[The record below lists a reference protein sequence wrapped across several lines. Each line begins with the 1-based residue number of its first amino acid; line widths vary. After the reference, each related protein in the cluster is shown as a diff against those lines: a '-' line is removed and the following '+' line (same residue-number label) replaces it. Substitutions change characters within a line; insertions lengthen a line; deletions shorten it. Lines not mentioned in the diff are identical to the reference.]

1 MILKKINKIYELALH
16 INNYVEGNDI
26 STKGPTVFIK
36 FSGHVN
42 LFEILVYKDGLRKSG
57 RATYRNACYL
67 EQPTAEE
74 SLDNMIQY
82 LEGLM
87 YESRCK

>member
-16 INNYVEGNDI
+16 LNKRIEDWDSG
-26 STKGPTVFIK
+26 STLGPTVFIN

-42 LFEILVYKDGLRKSG
+42 MFEIRVYKDGWHAG
-57 RATYRNACYL
+57 DDCTYKDMCYL
-67 EQPTAEE
+67 EDQTAEA

-82 LEGLM
+82 LEGLL
-87 YESRCK
+87 